1 MCYNVVLISHF
12 LLVGG
17 FFFKK
22 LFAKRKLPHK
32 YVMYSKGI
40 DQIICCQSEME
51 TLSMLVPKKVIERN
65 SFKVFPNVL
74 LVNGKLFN
82 STYI

>member
-1 MCYNVVLISHF
+1 
-12 LLVGG
+12 
-17 FFFKK
+17 
-22 LFAKRKLPHK
+22 
-32 YVMYSKGI
+32 MYSKGI